1 MLLTER
7 EERRMPTTAF
17 NPRQGFEDILR
28 ELNIACKELLTVET
42 GHRKLIVRSVSL
54 GKTNT
59 TAMSFSQQRTIKES
73 GGTFSVPL
81 YAELELQDKNGKK
94 INKAKVMVA
103 KVPLVTQRLTYILG
117 GREYQVTSQF
127 RRMSGVYTRVSDRG
141 EVQGVIV
148 GSMGNRSG
156 QIKMSLDPTTY
167 NITIKPV
174 KSSDRT
180 ISVYDLLRAAD
191 KTDQEIASK
200 WGKDMVAANK
210 ALKKSDAA
218 RDNQV
223 MNIAKAM
230 IQNPYDKTVEAPP
243 ITSAKVAAT
252 YIFKQLKIWTMD
264 PRVTSDT
271 LGSAHSNLTPDA
283 LLTTGQKM
291 LNVSKGSEK
300 PSTYN
305 NIGHKRLLS
314 PGNLLRDYLNRNNTE
329 IQQQIKNRLGK
340 DAHDVKSICRNILTK
355 RITMFF
361 RQGGET
367 QLVSE
372 ADMTNP
378 LATLVGHRMTTVT
391 GAGGISMGPGMQLGD
406 AQQAHSSHIGFLDP
420 VDTGE
425 KSTTGLQLYM
435 SMGANKVDDRL
446 HTRLYSFKEKKVIL
460 VDPLTADKAVVA
472 FPDDIKYVGG
482 KPVARKPLVRA
493 SMPGGETKKVKLA
506 ECDFAMTNAQSNF
519 GLNANLIPFL
529 DCNNGNRVMIGSKMA
544 NQAVSLVNR
553 EEPLVQVEDSSTG
566 DTFENNVGKSSA
578 RISVADGTV
587 LSVSK
592 DQIVVQGLDK
602 KKHVHEL
609 YNEYPTNDPKSMLNH
624 EPVVTKGQLV
634 KKGQILADSN
644 YTRNGTLA
652 LGTNLTVGYLP
663 MRGYNYEDGVVISRS
678 ASEKLKSQHLYTFK
692 RDSAVKLGTRL
703 NAKLVDGL
711 EDKSVVISKEFFK
724 VWAPRSAATYKN
736 FNELDDDGVVK
747 KGTELHKGYIIIA
760 ACMRTDHDPAKASLM
775 KSTRIKSSWRGSEI
789 SWEKDSPATVTR
801 VVKRGKDV
809 AVYVRSD
816 EPMKVGDK
824 LVGRYGNKGIV
835 TKVLEDHEMPYAG
848 EDGDGNRKHIEVAMH
863 PAGVPGR
870 INIGQLMEMG
880 ASKIAEKTGKVYKVK
895 NFDSDSKDK
904 MRELLAEM
912 KAHKVSDQELVLD
925 PKTDKPIG
933 SVIMGKQ
940 YIQKLTHQV
949 DKKMASRPGGML
961 PGHSGFSYDINNQ
974 PRSGAPA
981 GGQAMGALGIYAL
994 LGHNARN
1001 MLRDLQ
1007 THHSTYEQPEKYGDY
1022 DSDDY
1027 WNALMEGMPPPNAQE
1042 TFASRKFFAHL
1053 KAMGVDP
1060 VKNKDEIQL
1069 VPMTDKDVLKQCPHA
1084 VKRPNYMI
1092 KGKDA
1097 TVEKGGLFDFPEGQI
1112 GSTRWG
1118 HIKLSKRI
1126 INPVFEKP
1134 VAIMLGIPVSK
1145 ATATFKSVGMD
1156 ALCKQLKSINVDAEI
1171 ASTRSKLE
1179 GAKKTERDLC
1189 YRKIKLLKAL
1199 KKMNLSPHDAYT
1211 MQYMPVLPPKMR
1223 PISLS
1228 GDVGAMGDI
1237 DTADINQLYK
1247 NVGIANE
1254 LMGSISKDATT
1265 EDKNETA
1272 YALYSSVRDTYVTG
1286 ALDNKGAPMNSLL
1299 QAAVQPKEGGG
1310 ANKHKQAKEGFFQKK
1325 LIKRR
1330 AELSGRSVI
1339 TPEPELK
1346 LDQVGIPRKMAM
1358 NIYRPFIVRQLRTQ
1372 GYNTLKAAKLILED
1386 PTSPAVRDALERAIS
1401 DRPLLLKRDP
1411 SLHKHNVMAFYPK
1424 ITEGKSVQIHPL
1436 VCGGFNA
1443 DFDGDTMGAWVPSSD
1458 EALEEVKS
1466 MVPSKN
1472 LFGPKGFQLMNT
1484 PEWGAAYGIWQLT
1497 EWGKNT
1503 KVKVSTP
1510 AEAYAL
1516 HKKGGLDIADII
1528 SYKGRKTTVGR
1539 MMLFDKLPTEYKK
1552 KDVGTQV
1559 MYGDE
1564 LNKSKMTTLLSK
1576 IAKERPDL
1584 YPAMVDDWKDLGN
1597 KYAHEK
1603 AWSFG
1608 LKDFVAHGDIR
1619 DKHLA
1624 DADKKLDKMKNA
1636 TAADKVRLYGIAASK
1651 IRKEVEDRLKKD
1663 GTNRAY
1669 RMTRQSG
1676 AMNSKYNQVEQLII
1690 SPLQVTTSD
1699 GDVVP
1704 NPVRKAYSEGLGLS
1718 DYWDSIPGVRTGTLS
1733 RVKGTS
1739 DPGAKAKDLVN
1750 LNISTVVSTEDC
1762 GTKNGVSVSTDDI
1775 DVEARYLLKEVKAGT
1790 KTYKR
1795 NTLVDG
1801 EIMSQIRKHHKTIE
1815 VRSAMGCKAA
1825 KGVCTKCAGFNERGQ
1840 DYKLGENVGVISAQS
1855 LSEPLT
1861 QMAMNAFHTGGS
1873 ASGAGASVGDHF
1885 THLARL
1891 MSVPKVVRGSAKI
1904 SPKDTIVKQID
1915 EDKTVGGFKITLEG
1929 VDKPLYVAHDKE
1941 IFVKKGDVVKAGQAL
1956 TSGPIN
1962 PQELL
1967 ETSGMPAVREHIVS
1981 EMHKVYKGY
1990 GVRRRHVEML
2000 VKNLTASVEVI
2011 EDPEGDYA
2019 PGDRITEKTLNT
2031 QNEQR
2036 KEQQLP
2042 KIQAKPVLLSINQ
2055 AVRVGTEGDFLAQM
2069 NYQHVRSSLVEGMAH
2084 GAKSSLHGHNPVP
2097 GMAVGYTLGK
2107 TGKEGQY

>member
-1 MLLTER
+1 
-7 EERRMPTTAF
+7 
-17 NPRQGFEDILR
+17 
-28 ELNIACKELLTVET
+28 
-42 GHRKLIVRSVSL
+42 
-54 GKTNT
+54 
-59 TAMSFSQQRTIKES
+59 
-73 GGTFSVPL
+73 
-81 YAELELQDKNGKK
+81 
-94 INKAKVMVA
+94 
-103 KVPLVTQRLTYILG
+103 
-117 GREYQVTSQF
+117 
-127 RRMSGVYTRVSDRG
+127 
-141 EVQGVIV
+141 
-148 GSMGNRSG
+148 
-156 QIKMSLDPTTY
+156 
-167 NITIKPV
+167 
-174 KSSDRT
+174 
-180 ISVYDLLRAAD
+180 
-191 KTDQEIASK
+191 
-200 WGKDMVAANK
+200 
-210 ALKKSDAA
+210 
-218 RDNQV
+218 
-223 MNIAKAM
+223 
-230 IQNPYDKTVEAPP
+230 
-243 ITSAKVAAT
+243 
-252 YIFKQLKIWTMD
+252 
-264 PRVTSDT
+264 
-271 LGSAHSNLTPDA
+271 
-283 LLTTGQKM
+283 
-291 LNVSKGSEK
+291 
-300 PSTYN
+300 
-305 NIGHKRLLS
+305 
-314 PGNLLRDYLNRNNTE
+314 
-329 IQQQIKNRLGK
+329 
-340 DAHDVKSICRNILTK
+340 
-355 RITMFF
+355 MFF

-391 GAGGISMGPGMQLGD
+391 GSGGISMGPGMQLGD

-425 KSTTGLQLYM
+425 KATTGLQLYM
-435 SMGANKVDDRL
+435 SIGADKVGDRL
-446 HTRLYSFKEKKVIL
+446 HTRLYSFAEKKVVM
-460 VDPLTADKAVVA
+460 VDPLAADQATVA
-472 FPDDIKYVGG
+472 FPDDIKYVSG
-482 KPVARKPLVRA
+482 KPVARSALVRA
-493 SMPGGETKKVKLA
+493 SMPGGETKKVKLSA
-506 ECDFAMTNAQSNF
+506 CQYAMVDAQSNF
-519 GLNANLIPFL
+519 ALNANLIPFL

-544 NQAVSLVNR
+544 NQAVSLSNR
-553 EEPLVQVEDSSTG
+553 EAPLVQVEDPHTG
-566 DTFENNVGKSSA
+566 RTFEDNVGGASAKKSQ
-578 RISVADGTV
+578 IDGTV
-587 LSVSK
+587 IKVTK
-592 DQIVVQGLDK
+592 DEIVIKGLDGK
-602 KKHVHEL
+602 TRSHEI
-609 YNEYPTNDPKSMLNH
+609 YNEFPTNDPKSMLNH
-624 EPVVTKGQLV
+624 EPLVTKGQLV
-634 KKGQILADSN
+634 KKGQVIADSN

-652 LGTNLTVGYLP
+652 LGTNLRVGYLP

-678 ASEKLKSQHLYTFK
+678 ASEKLTSQHLYTFK

-703 NAKLVDGL
+703 NAKLVDSL
-711 EDKSVVISKEFFK
+711 EDKSVVIDKDFYK
-724 VWAPRSAATYKN
+724 VWAPRSAATSKN
-736 FNELDDDGVVK
+736 FNDLDDDGVIK
-747 KGTELHKGYIIIA
+747 EGTEIEKGFTLIA

-775 KSTRIKSSWRGSEI
+775 KSTRIKSSWRGAAIE
-789 SWEKDSPATVTR
+789 WEKDSPAVVTR

-809 AVYVRSD
+809 SVFVRSE

-835 TKVLEDHEMPYAG
+835 TKILEDHEMPYAG
-848 EDGDGNRKHIEVAMH
+848 EDSDGNRNHVEVAMH

-870 INIGQLMEMG
+870 INVGQLMEMG
-880 ASKIAEKTGKVYKVK
+880 ASKIAEKTGKVYKVR
-895 NFDSDSKDK
+895 NFDADSRDK

-912 KAHKVSDQELVLD
+912 KKHRVSDQEILLD
-925 PKTDKPIG
+925 PKTDRPIG

-949 DKKMASRPGGML
+949 DKKMAARPGGML

-1007 THHSTYEQPEKYGDY
+1007 THHSTYEQPAEYGEY
-1022 DSDDY
+1022 DSDEY
-1027 WNALMEGMPPPNAQE
+1027 WNAVMEGRPPPNAKE

-1060 VKNKDEIQL
+1060 VKNGDDIQL
-1069 VPMTDKDVLKQCPHA
+1069 VPMTDKDVLKQCPHP
-1084 VKRPNYMI
+1084 VKRPNRMI
-1092 KGKDA
+1092 VGKDA
-1097 TVEKGGLFDFPEGQI
+1097 KVEKGGLFDFPDGETS
-1112 GSTRWG
+1112 STRWG
-1118 HIKLSKRI
+1118 HIKLSNQI
-1126 INPVFEKP
+1126 VNPVFENP

-1145 ATATFKSVGMD
+1145 AGAMFKSEGMSKIC
-1156 ALCKQLKSINVDAEI
+1156 ARLKAMDVDSEMKA
-1171 ASTRSKLE
+1171 TRQKLE

-1199 KKMNLSPHDAYT
+1199 KRMKLAPYDAYT
-1211 MQYMPVLPPKMR
+1211 MKYMPVLPPRMR

-1228 GDVGAMGDI
+1228 GEVGAMGDI

-1247 NVGIANE
+1247 HVGIANE
-1254 LMGSISKDATT
+1254 LVTSMPKTATA
-1265 EDKNETA
+1265 EDKNEAA
-1272 YALYSSVRDTYVTG
+1272 YALYGAVKDTYING

-1310 ANKHKQAKEGFFQKK
+1310 QNKHKQAKEGFFQRK

-1372 GYNTLKAAKLILED
+1372 GYNTLKAAKIIRED
-1386 PTSPAVRDALERAIS
+1386 PTSATVRDALERAVA

-1411 SLHKHNVMAFYPK
+1411 SLHKHNVLAFYPK
-1424 ITEGKSVQIHPL
+1424 ITESKSIQIHPL

-1458 EALEEVKS
+1458 EALQEVKS

-1497 EWGKNT
+1497 EWGKPT

-1528 SYKGRKTTVGR
+1528 ALKGKKTTVGR
-1539 MMLFDKLPTEYKK
+1539 IMLFDKLPSEYKR
-1552 KDVGTQV
+1552 GEIGAQV

-1564 LNKSKMTTLLSK
+1564 LNKKKMTTLLSR

-1608 LKDFVAHGDIR
+1608 LKDFVSHGDVR
-1619 DKHLA
+1619 DKYLA
-1624 DADKKLDKMKNA
+1624 EADKKLDKLKNP
-1636 TAADKVRLYGIAASK
+1636 TAADKVRLYGIAAGK
-1651 IRKEVEDRLKKD
+1651 IRKEVESRLAKAK
-1663 GTNRAY
+1663 TNRAY

-1676 AMNSKYNQVEQLII
+1676 AMGSKYNQVEQIII

-1750 LNISTVVSTEDC
+1750 LNISSVITVADC
-1762 GTKNGVSVSTDDI
+1762 GTTKGITINTN
-1775 DVEARYLLKEVKAGT
+1775 DVDLESRYLLNKVVAGS
-1790 KTYKR
+1790 KTFGR

-1801 EIMSQIRKHHKTIE
+1801 EVMSQIRKHHKQVD
-1815 VRSAMGCKAA
+1815 VRSPMGCKAS
-1825 KGVCTKCAGFNERGQ
+1825 KGVCAKCAGFNERGK
-1840 DYKLGENVGVISAQS
+1840 DYDLGENAGVISAQS

-1904 SPKDTIVKQID
+1904 APKTCKVLSID
-1915 EDKTVGGFKITLEG
+1915 KDKTVGGFLITLSDVE
-1929 VDKPLYVAHDKE
+1929 DPLYVAHDKE
-1941 IFVKKGDVVKAGQAL
+1941 VLVKVGQMLEPGQAL
-1956 TSGPIN
+1956 STGPIN

-1967 ETSGMPAVREHIVS
+1967 ETSGMAAVRKHIVS
-1981 EMHKVYKGY
+1981 EMQKVYGGY
-1990 GVRRRHVEML
+1990 GVRQRHVEML
-2000 VKNLTASVEVI
+2000 VKNLTSCVQVE
-2011 EDPEGDYA
+2011 EDPEGDFA
-2019 PGDRITEKTLNT
+2019 PGDRITERTLRSTNV
-2031 QNEQR
+2031 QR
-2036 KEQQLP
+2036 KEQGKPLVESR
-2042 KIQAKPVLLSINQ
+2042 PVLLSINQ

-2069 NYQHVRSSLVEGMAH
+2069 NYQHVRTSLIDGMAH

>member
-1 MLLTER
+1 M
-7 EERRMPTTAF
+7 TTTGF
-17 NPRQGFEDILR
+17 NPREGFADILR
-28 ELNIACKELLTVET
+28 ELQTACKDLLTLET
-42 GHRKLIVRSVSL
+42 GHRKLVVRSVEL
-54 GKTNT
+54 GKTKA
-59 TAMSFSQQRTIKES
+59 TASSFSQQRAIKER
-73 GGTFSVPL
+73 GGTFSIPL
-81 YAELELQDKNGKK
+81 KAVVELQDKNGKK
-94 INKAKVMVA
+94 IDSKKVVVA
-103 KVPLVTQRLTYILG
+103 NIPLITQRLTYILG

-127 RRMSGVYTRVSDRG
+127 RRMPGVYTRVSDRG

-148 GSMGNRSG
+148 GAMGERSG
-156 QIKMSLDPTTY
+156 QIKMSLNPVTY

-174 KSSDRT
+174 KGSDRT
-180 ISVYDLLRAAD
+180 VSVYDLLRAAD
-191 KTDQEIASK
+191 KTDQEIATK

-218 RDNQV
+218 RDKQV
-223 MNIAKAM
+223 VNIAKAM
-230 IQNPYDKTVEAPP
+230 VENPYDKNIEVPP
-243 ITSAKVAAT
+243 ITNGKDAAR
-252 YIFKQLKIWTMD
+252 YIFSQLRIWTMD

-271 LGSAHSNLTPDA
+271 LGTSYTNLTPDA
-283 LLTTGQKM
+283 LLSTGQKM
-291 LNVSKGSEK
+291 LNVSRGVEK

-305 NIGHKRLLS
+305 NIGHKRLLT
-314 PGNLLRDYLNRNNTE
+314 PGNLIRDYLNRNRGE
-329 IQQQIKNRLGK
+329 IQQQIKNRLRN
-340 DAHDVKSICRNILTK
+340 DTTDVTAVCRNVLTK

-435 SMGANKVDDRL
+435 SLGANKVDDRL
-446 HTRLYSFKEKKVIL
+446 HTSLYSFKEKRVVM
-460 VDPLTADKAVVA
+460 VDPLAADKAIVA
-472 FPDDIKYVGG
+472 FPDDIKFVGG
-482 KPVARKPLVRA
+482 KPVARKALVRA
-493 SMPGGETKKVKLA
+493 SLPGGETKKVKLS
-506 ECDFAMTNAQSNF
+506 ECEYAMVSAQDSF
-519 GLNANLIPFL
+519 GVNANLIPFL

-544 NQAVSLVNR
+544 NQAVSLVDR
-553 EEPLVQVEDSSTG
+553 EPPLVQVANPRTG
-566 DTFENNVGKSSA
+566 DTFESNIGKHSA
-578 RISVADGTV
+578 RLAIESGTV

-592 DQIVVQGLDK
+592 DQIIITGLDG
-602 KKHVHEL
+602 KKHTHEL

-624 EPVVTKGQLV
+624 EPLVSKGQLV
-634 KKGQILADSN
+634 KKGQVIADSN

-652 LGTNLTVGYLP
+652 LGTNLRVGYLP

-692 RDSAVKLGTRL
+692 RDSAVPLGTRL
-703 NAKLVDGL
+703 NAKLVDSL
-711 EDKSVVISKEFFK
+711 EDQSVVVNKEFFK
-724 VWAPRSAATYKN
+724 VWSPRSAATYKN
-736 FNELDDDGVVK
+736 FNDLDDDGVIK
-747 KGTELHKGYIIIA
+747 EGTEIHKGFILIA

-775 KSTRIKSSWRGSEI
+775 KSTRIKSSWRGAAIDWS
-789 SWEKDSPATVTR
+789 KDSPAVVTR
-801 VVKRGKDV
+801 VVKRGKAV
-809 AVYVRSD
+809 SVYVRSE

-848 EDGDGNRKHIEVAMH
+848 EDGDGNRNHVEVAMH

-880 ASKIAEKTGKVYKVK
+880 ASKIAEKTGKVYKVE
-895 NFDSDSKDK
+895 NFDASSKDK

-912 KAHKVSDQELVLD
+912 KKHGVSDQELLLD
-925 PKTDKPIG
+925 PKTSKPIG

-949 DKKMASRPGGML
+949 DKKMAARPGGML

-1007 THHSTYEQPEKYGDY
+1007 THHSTFEQPEKYGDY
-1022 DSDDY
+1022 DSDEY
-1027 WNALMEGMPPPNAQE
+1027 WNALMEGLPPPNAKE

-1060 VKNKDEIQL
+1060 VKNGDEIQL
-1069 VPMTDKDVLKQCPHA
+1069 VPMTDRDVLKQCPHA
-1084 VKRPNYMI
+1084 VKRPNLMI
-1092 KGKDA
+1092 RGKDA
-1097 TVEKGGLFDFPEGQI
+1097 KVEKGGLFDFPDGEI

-1118 HIKLSKRI
+1118 HIKLAKRI

-1134 VAIMLGIPVSK
+1134 VAVMLGIPVSK
-1145 ATATFKSVGMD
+1145 ATQAFKATGMD
-1156 ALCKQLKSINVDAEI
+1156 QICKQLKAINVQQELKK
-1171 ASTRSKLE
+1171 TRAQLE

-1199 KKMNLSPHDAYT
+1199 KQLGLNPYDAYT
-1211 MQYMPVLPPKMR
+1211 MRYMPVLPPKMR

-1228 GDVGAMGDI
+1228 GEVGAMGDI

-1247 NVGIANE
+1247 HVGIANGLASE
-1254 LMGSISKDATT
+1254 IPASATS

-1272 YALYSSVRDTYVTG
+1272 YALYTSVKETYING

-1299 QAAVQPKEGGG
+1299 QSAVQPKDGGG
-1310 ANKHKQAKEGFFQKK
+1310 AGKHKQAKEGFFQKK

-1330 AELSGRSVI
+1330 SELSGRSVI

-1372 GYNTLKAAKLILED
+1372 GYNTLKAARALIED
-1386 PTSPAVRDALERAIS
+1386 PTSPAVRDALERAIA

-1411 SLHKHNVMAFYPK
+1411 SLHKHNVLAFYPK
-1424 ITEGKSVQIHPL
+1424 ITEGKSIQIHPL

-1458 EALEEVKS
+1458 EALQEVKN

-1497 EWGKNT
+1497 EWGKST
-1503 KVKVSTP
+1503 KVKVSSH
-1510 AEAYAL
+1510 ADAYAL
-1516 HKKGGLDIADII
+1516 HKKGGLDIADIV
-1528 SYKGRKTTVGR
+1528 SFKGKKTTVGR
-1539 MMLFDKLPTEYKK
+1539 MMLFDKLPPEYKK
-1552 KDVGTQV
+1552 GDVANQV

-1564 LNKSKMTTLLSK
+1564 LNKNRMTTLLTR
-1576 IAKERPDL
+1576 IARERPDL
-1584 YPAMVDDWKDLGN
+1584 YPALVDDWKDLGN

-1608 LKDFVAHGDIR
+1608 LKDFVAHADVR
-1619 DKHLA
+1619 DKYLA
-1624 DADKKLDKMKNA
+1624 EADKKLDKMKNP
-1636 TAADKVRLYGIAASK
+1636 TAADKVRIYGIASAK
-1651 IRKEVEDRLKKD
+1651 IRKEVEARLAKNKD
-1663 GTNRAY
+1663 NRAY

-1676 AMNSKYNQVEQLII
+1676 AMNSKYNQVEQILI

-1750 LNISTVVSTEDC
+1750 LNISSVVSVEDC
-1762 GTKNGVSVSTDDI
+1762 GTTRGISIDTSDV
-1775 DVEARYLLKEVKAGT
+1775 DVESRYLLKTTTAGS
-1790 KTYKR
+1790 KTFKR

-1801 EIMSQIRKHHKTIE
+1801 EVLSQLRKHLKSVE
-1815 VRSAMGCKAA
+1815 VRSPMGCKAA
-1825 KGVCTKCAGFNERGQ
+1825 KGICAKCSGYNERGK
-1840 DYKLGENVGVISAQS
+1840 DYELGENVGVVSAQS

-1873 ASGAGASVGDHF
+1873 ASGAGAAVGDHF

-1891 MSVPKVVRGSAKI
+1891 MSVPQVVKGSAKI
-1904 SPKDTIVKQID
+1904 APID
-1915 EDKTVGGFKITLEG
+1915 SKVLSITPDKTVGGFKVELQNMEDPI
-1929 VDKPLYVAHDKE
+1929 YVAQDKE
-1941 IFVKKGDVVKAGQAL
+1941 LFVKVGDLVKAGQPL
-1956 TSGPIN
+1956 SSGPIN

-1967 ETSGMPAVREHIVS
+1967 KVSGMPAVRDHIIS

-2000 VKNLTASVEVI
+2000 VKNLTSAVEVI

-2019 PGDRITEKTLNT
+2019 PGDRITERTLKATNA
-2031 QNEQR
+2031 ER
-2036 KEQQLP
+2036 KEQGNP
-2042 KIQAKPVLLSINQ
+2042 TVRAEPVLLNISQ

-2069 NYQHVRSSLVEGMAH
+2069 NYQHVRTSLIEGMAH

>member
-1 MLLTER
+1 MS
-7 EERRMPTTAF
+7 TTSF
-17 NPRQGFEDILR
+17 NPRSGFEDILR
-28 ELNIACKELLTVET
+28 EVQAAAQDLLTVET
-42 GHRKLIVRSVSL
+42 GHRKLVVRSVEL
-54 GKTNT
+54 GKT
-59 TAMSFSQQRTIKES
+59 TATASSFTQQRSIKEA

-81 YAELELQDKNGKK
+81 NAMLELQDASGKK
-94 INKAKVMVA
+94 IHSARVMIAKI
-103 KVPLVTQRLTYILG
+103 PLVTQRLTYILG

-148 GSMGNRSG
+148 GSMGERSG
-156 QIKMSLDPTTY
+156 QIKMSLNPSTY
-167 NITIKPV
+167 DITIKPV
-174 KSSDRT
+174 KGSDRT
-180 ISVYDLLRAAD
+180 VSVYDLLRAAD
-191 KTDQEIASK
+191 KTDQEIAAK

-210 ALKKSDAA
+210 ALKKSDMA

-223 MNIAKAM
+223 INIAKAM
-230 IQNPYDKTVEAPP
+230 IANPYDRTAEVPN
-243 ITSAKVAAT
+243 ITSAKDAAI
-252 YIFKQLKIWTMD
+252 YIFKQLQLWTMD
-264 PRVTSDT
+264 SRVTTDT
-271 LGSAHSNLTPDA
+271 LGTAHTNLTPDA
-283 LLTTGQKM
+283 LLSTGQKM
-291 LNVSKGSEK
+291 LNVSKGVEK

-314 PGNLLRDYLNRNNTE
+314 PGNLLRDYLNRNRGE
-329 IQQQIKNRLGK
+329 IQQQIKNRLTK
-340 DAHDVKSICRNILTK
+340 DATDVSSICKNILTK
-355 RITMFF
+355 RVTMFF

-425 KSTTGLQLYM
+425 KATTGLQLYM
-435 SMGANKVDDRL
+435 TMGADKVDDRL
-446 HTRLYSFKEKKVIL
+446 HTRLYSFKEKKVVL

-472 FPDDIKYVGG
+472 FPDNIKYVGG
-482 KPVARKPLVRA
+482 APVALEPLVKA

-506 ECDFAMTNAQSNF
+506 ECDYAMLSAQNSFA
-519 GLNANLIPFL
+519 LNANLIPFL

-553 EEPLVQVEDSSTG
+553 EEPLVQVEDPNTG
-566 DTFENNVGKSSA
+566 DTFERNVGGVSA
-578 RISVADGTV
+578 RKADADGTV
-587 LSVSK
+587 ISITN
-592 DQIVVQGLDK
+592 DEIVLKGTDGK
-602 KKHVHEL
+602 TYKHEIYH
-609 YNEYPTNDPKSMLNH
+609 EYPTNDPKSMLNH
-624 EPVVTKGQLV
+624 EPIVTKGQLV
-634 KKGQILADSN
+634 KKGQVIADSN

-652 LGTNLTVGYLP
+652 LGNNLRVGYLP

-692 RDSAVKLGTRL
+692 RDSAVRLGTRL

-711 EDKSVVISKEFFK
+711 EDKSVVIDKEFYR
-724 VWAPRSAATYKN
+724 VWSPRSAATYKN
-736 FNELDDDGVVK
+736 FNDLDDDGVIK
-747 KGTELHKGYIIIA
+747 EGTEVHKGFILIA

-775 KSTRIKSSWRGSEI
+775 KSTRIKSSWRGAEI
-789 SWEKDSPATVTR
+789 EWEKDSPAKVTR

-809 AVYVRSD
+809 TVYVRSD

-848 EDGDGNRKHIEVAMH
+848 EDADGNRNHIEVAMH

-880 ASKIAEKTGKVYKVK
+880 ASKIAEKTGQAYKVK
-895 NFDSDSKDK
+895 NFDASSKDR

-912 KAHKVSDQELVLD
+912 KKHGVSDQELVID
-925 PKTDKPIG
+925 PKTGNPLG

-1027 WNALMEGMPPPNAQE
+1027 WNALMEGLPPPSAKE
-1042 TFASRKFFAHL
+1042 TFASRKFFSHL

-1060 VKNKDEIQL
+1060 VKNGDDIQL
-1069 VPMTDKDVLKQCPHA
+1069 VPMTDKDVLKQCPHP
-1084 VKRPNYMI
+1084 VKRPNRMI
-1092 KGKDA
+1092 MGKDA
-1097 TVEKGGLFDFPEGQI
+1097 KVEKGGLFDFPDGETS
-1112 GSTRWG
+1112 STRWG
-1118 HIKLSKRI
+1118 HIKLGKRI

-1134 VAIMLGIPVSK
+1134 VAVLLGIPVSK
-1145 ATATFKSVGMD
+1145 TAATFKSVGMET
-1156 ALCKQLKSINVDAEI
+1156 LCKQLKAMNVTQEI
-1171 ASTRSKLE
+1171 TKTRKQLE
-1179 GAKKTERDLC
+1179 TAKKTERDLC
-1189 YRKIKLLKAL
+1189 YRKIKLLKTLEAMSL
-1199 KKMNLSPHDAYT
+1199 TPYDAYT

-1247 NVGIANE
+1247 HVGIANE
-1254 LMGSISKDATT
+1254 LVESVPTSATT
-1265 EDKNETA
+1265 EDKNEAA

-1299 QAAVQPKEGGG
+1299 QAAVQPKDGGG
-1310 ANKHKQAKEGFFQKK
+1310 AGKHKQAKEGFFQKK

-1330 AELSGRSVI
+1330 SELSGRSVI
-1339 TPEPELK
+1339 TPEPDLK

-1372 GYNTLKAAKLILED
+1372 GYNTLRAAKLLIED
-1386 PTSPAVRDALERAIS
+1386 PMSPAVRDALERAVA

-1424 ITEGKSVQIHPL
+1424 IVEGKSVQIHPL

-1458 EALEEVKS
+1458 EALQEVKN

-1497 EWGKNT
+1497 EWGKPT
-1503 KVKVSTP
+1503 KVKVATP

-1528 SYKGRKTTVGR
+1528 DYKGRKTTVGR
-1539 MMLFDKLPTEYKK
+1539 MMLFEKLPTEYKK
-1552 KDVGTQV
+1552 GEVGTQV

-1564 LNKSKMTTLLSK
+1564 LNKKKMTTLLTR

-1608 LKDFVAHGDIR
+1608 LKDFVAHSDIR
-1619 DKHLA
+1619 DKYLAQA
-1624 DADKKLDKMKNA
+1624 DAQLDKMKNP
-1636 TAADKVRLYGIAASK
+1636 TAADKVRLYGIAAGK
-1651 IRKEVEDRLKKD
+1651 IRKEVEERLAKQGD
-1663 GTNRAY
+1663 NRAF

-1704 NPVRKAYSEGLGLS
+1704 NPVRKAYSEGLGLA

-1750 LNISTVVSTEDC
+1750 LNISSV
-1762 GTKNGVSVSTDDI
+1762 VSTDDCGTTQGVTVGTDDI
-1775 DVEARYLLKEVKAGT
+1775 DIEARYLLKTTEAGS

-1801 EIMSQIRKHHKTIE
+1801 EILSQLKKHLKAVD
-1815 VRSAMGCKAA
+1815 VRSPMGCKAPRGICA
-1825 KGVCTKCAGFNERGQ
+1825 KCAGFNERGK
-1840 DYKLGENVGVISAQS
+1840 DYELGENAGVISAQS

-1885 THLARL
+1885 EHLAKL
-1891 MSVPKVVRGSAKI
+1891 LTVPKTLRGSAKI
-1904 SPKDTIVKQID
+1904 APKDARVLD
-1915 EDKTVGGFKITLEG
+1915 VAEDTTVGGYKITLEG
-1929 VDKPLYVAHDKE
+1929 VDERISVAHDKE
-1941 IFVKKGDVVKAGQAL
+1941 VLVKKGDMVKAGQAL
-1956 TSGPIN
+1956 SSGPIN

-1967 ETSGMPAVREHIVS
+1967 EVSGMPAVREHIVN
-1981 EMHKVYKGY
+1981 EMHRVYKGY

-2011 EDPEGDYA
+2011 EDPEADYA
-2019 PGDRITEKTLNT
+2019 PGDRITTRTLKAT
-2031 QNEQR
+2031 NEER
-2036 KEQQLP
+2036 KEQG
-2042 KIQAKPVLLSINQ
+2042 KPLIKSKPILLSINQ

-2069 NYQHVRSSLVEGMAH
+2069 NYQHVRTSLLDGMAH
-2084 GAKSSLHGHNPVP
+2084 GAKSSLHGHNPIP

>member
-1 MLLTER
+1 MSTTSFDPESGFKDLTNQLA
-7 EERRMPTTAF
+7 TAA
-17 NPRQGFEDILR
+17 RT
-28 ELNIACKELLTVET
+28 LLTVET
-42 GHRKLIVRSVSL
+42 GHRKLIVKDVSF
-54 GKTNT
+54 GQAKGS
-59 TAMSFSQQRTIKES
+59 AVSFKMQRQVKES
-73 GGTFSVPL
+73 GGTFSVPM
-81 YAELELQDKNGKK
+81 YASLELQDKNGKK
-94 INKAKVMVA
+94 IDAKKVIVA
-103 KVPLVTQRLTYILG
+103 QVPTITQRLTYILG

-127 RRMSGVYTRVSDRG
+127 RRMPGVYTRVSDRG

-148 GSMGNRSG
+148 GAMGERSG

-174 KSSDRT
+174 KGSDRT
-180 ISVYDLLRAAD
+180 ISVYDLLKAAD

-200 WGKDMVAANK
+200 WGSDMVKANK
-210 ALKKSDAA
+210 ALKKSDMA

-223 MNIAKAM
+223 IKIAQAM
-230 IQNPYDKTVEAPP
+230 VANPYDRTLEAPP
-243 ITSAKVAAT
+243 ITSAKVAAQ
-252 YIFKQLKIWTMD
+252 YIFKQLKVWTMD

-271 LGSAHSNLTPDA
+271 LGSAYSNLTPDA
-283 LLTTGQKM
+283 LLSTGQKI
-291 LNVSKGSEK
+291 LNVSRGVEK

-314 PGNLLRDYLNRNNTE
+314 PGDLLRDYLNRNSTE
-329 IQQQIKNRLGK
+329 IQQQIKNRLGA
-340 DAHDVKSICRNILTK
+340 DARDVTRIARNILTK
-355 RITMFF
+355 RVVMFF

-435 SMGANKVDDRL
+435 SMGADKIDDRL
-446 HTRLYSFKEKKVIL
+446 HTRLYSFKEKKVVL
-460 VDPLTADKAVVA
+460 VDPLTADKSVVA
-472 FPDDIKYVGG
+472 FPDDIKYVNG
-482 KPVARKPLVRA
+482 KPVAKKGLVKA
-493 SMPGGETKKVKLA
+493 SFPGGETKKTKLSD
-506 ECDFAMTNAQSNF
+506 CDFAMISASSNF
-519 GLNANLIPFL
+519 ALNANLIPFMN
-529 DCNNGNRVMIGSKMA
+529 CNNGNRVMIGSKMA
-544 NQAVSLVNR
+544 NQAVSLINR
-553 EEPLVQVEDSSTG
+553 EEPLVQVEDEETG
-566 DTFENNVGKSSA
+566 STFEKNVGGVSA
-578 RISVADGTV
+578 RKSDVTGTV
-587 LSVSK
+587 IAVT
-592 DQIVVQGLDK
+592 DDEIIVKAVDGRK
-602 KKHVHEL
+602 VPHEI
-609 YNEYPTNDPKSMLNH
+609 YNEFPTNDPKSMLNH
-624 EPVVTKGQLV
+624 EPVVKVGQLV
-634 KKGQILADSN
+634 KRGDVLADSN

-652 LGTNLTVGYLP
+652 LGSNLRVGYLP

-678 ASEKLKSQHLYTFK
+678 ASEKLTSQHLYTFK
-692 RDSAVKLGTRL
+692 RDSAVRLGTKL

-711 EDKSVVISKEFFK
+711 EDKSVIIDKEFYK

-736 FNELDDDGVVK
+736 FNDLDSDGVIK
-747 KGTELHKGYIIIA
+747 KGTEIHKGYILIA

-775 KSTRIKSSWRGSEI
+775 KSTRIKSSWRSAEI
-789 SWEKDSPATVTR
+789 EWEKDSPAIVTR
-801 VVKRGKDV
+801 VVKRAKEV
-809 AVYVRSD
+809 AVYVRSE

-848 EDGDGNRKHIEVAMH
+848 EDSDGNRNHVEVAMH

-880 ASKIAEKTGKVYKVK
+880 ASKIAEKTGKIYKVK

-912 KAHKVSDQELVLD
+912 KRYGISDQETLLD

-961 PGHSGFSYDINNQ
+961 PTHSGFSYDINNQ

-1027 WNALMEGMPPPNAQE
+1027 WNALMEGLPPPSAKE

-1060 VKNKDEIQL
+1060 VKNGDDIQL
-1069 VPMTDKDVLKQCPHA
+1069 VPMTDKDVLKQCPHP
-1084 VKRPNYMI
+1084 VKRPNRMI
-1092 KGKDA
+1092 MGKDA
-1097 TVEKGGLFDFPEGQI
+1097 KVEKGGLFDFPEGEI
-1112 GSTRWG
+1112 ASTRWG
-1118 HIKLSKRI
+1118 HIKLQKRI

-1145 ATATFKSVGMD
+1145 TGNIFKTVGMET
-1156 ALCKQLKSINVDAEI
+1156 LCKQLKTINVDSELE
-1171 ASTRSKLE
+1171 STKAKIK

-1199 KKMNLSPHDAYT
+1199 KKMNLSPYDAYT
-1211 MQYMPVLPPKMR
+1211 MQYMPVLPPRMR

-1228 GDVGAMGDI
+1228 GEVGAMGDI

-1254 LMGSISKDATT
+1254 LVGGLSKESTT
-1265 EDKNETA
+1265 SDKNETA
-1272 YALYSSVRDTYVTG
+1272 YALYSAVKDTYVTG

-1299 QAAVQPKEGGG
+1299 QSAVQPKDGGG
-1310 ANKHKQAKEGFFQKK
+1310 AGKHKQAKEGFFQKK

-1358 NIYRPFIVRQLRTQ
+1358 NIYRPFIVRQLKTQ
-1372 GYNTLKAAKLILED
+1372 GYNTLKAAKILKED
-1386 PTSPAVRDALERAIS
+1386 PTAPAVLDALERAVA

-1424 ITEGKSVQIHPL
+1424 IVEGKSIQIHPL

-1458 EALEEVKS
+1458 EALQEVKN

-1497 EWGKNT
+1497 EWGKPT

-1528 SYKGRKTTVGR
+1528 SFKGKKTTVGR
-1539 MMLFDKLPTEYKK
+1539 MMLFDKLPSEYKK
-1552 KDVGTQV
+1552 GEVGNQV

-1564 LNKSKMTTLLSK
+1564 LTKKKMGTLLSR

-1584 YPAMVDDWKDLGN
+1584 YPNMVDDWKDLGN

-1624 DADKKLDKMKNA
+1624 DADKKLEKMKNP
-1636 TAADKVRLYGIAASK
+1636 TAADKVRLYGIAAGK
-1651 IRKEVEDRLKKD
+1651 IRKEVEDRLAKD
-1663 GTNRAY
+1663 GSNRAY

-1704 NPVRKAYSEGLGLS
+1704 NPVRKAYSEGLGLA

-1750 LNISTVVSTEDC
+1750 LNISSVISTQDC
-1762 GTKNGVSVSTDDI
+1762 GTNVGVSILTKDV
-1775 DVEARYLLKEVKAGT
+1775 DVEARYLLKSVTAGT
-1790 KTYKR
+1790 KKYSR
-1795 NTLVDG
+1795 NTLING
-1801 EIMSQIRKHHKTIE
+1801 EVMAQIRKYHDAVE
-1815 VRSAMGCKAA
+1815 VRSPMGCKAS
-1825 KGVCTKCAGFNERGQ
+1825 KGVCAKCAGFNERGK
-1840 DYKLGENVGVISAQS
+1840 DYELGENAGVISAQS

-1904 SPKDTIVKQID
+1904 APIDTVV
-1915 EDKTVGGFKITLEG
+1915 EAVVADKTVGGFNIKLRG
-1929 VDKPLYVAHDKE
+1929 VDDLIYVGQDKE
-1941 IFVKKGDVVKAGQAL
+1941 VLVAKGDTVKAGQAL
-1956 TSGPIN
+1956 SSGPIN

-1967 ETSGMPAVREHIVS
+1967 KTSGMPAVRQHIVD
-1981 EMHKVYKGY
+1981 EMHKVYGGY

-2000 VKNLTASVEVI
+2000 VKNLTSSVEVI

-2019 PGDRITEKTLNT
+2019 PGDRITERALKATNAERA
-2031 QNEQR
+2031 EQ
-2036 KEQQLP
+2036 KLP
-2042 KIQAKPVLLSINQ
+2042 KVEAEPVLLSINQ
-2055 AVRVGTEGDFLAQM
+2055 AVRVGTEGDFLSQM
-2069 NYQHVRSSLVEGMAH
+2069 NYQHVRTSLLDGMAH
-2084 GAKSSLHGHNPVP
+2084 GAKSSLHGHNPIP
-2097 GMAVGYTLGK
+2097 GMAVGYSLGR